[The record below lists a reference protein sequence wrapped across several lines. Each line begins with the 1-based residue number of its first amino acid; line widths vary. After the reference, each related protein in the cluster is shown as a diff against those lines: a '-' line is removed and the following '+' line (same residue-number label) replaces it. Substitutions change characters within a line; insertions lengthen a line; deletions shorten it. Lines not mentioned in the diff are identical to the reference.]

1 MAEIPEDVYEPQT
14 QSRVAGENGY
24 NVLIVTGDKVEDLEF
39 FYPYY
44 RFIEAGCKV
53 DVATLKGGDFKGKHD
68 IGLTQSLKIEDVSAD
83 NYQLLYL
90 PGGKAPA
97 KLKDEKTVVEL
108 VRDFVASGK
117 PIAAICHGPQILAA
131 ANVISGYEIA
141 GWPEIEDEIKNAGA
155 IYANAETVVD
165 GQFITARWPADLP
178 MHLKRTLEILE
189 STKQLSSLSQLGIA
203 S

>member
-14 QSRVAGENGY
+14 QSRVVGENGY
-24 NVLIVTGDKVEDLEF
+24 NVLIITADKVEDLEF

-53 DVATLKGGDFKGKHD
+53 DVATPKGGDFKGKHD

-178 MHLKRTLEILE
+178 MHLKRTFEILE
-189 STKQLSSLSQLGIA
+189 STKQVSSLSQLGIA